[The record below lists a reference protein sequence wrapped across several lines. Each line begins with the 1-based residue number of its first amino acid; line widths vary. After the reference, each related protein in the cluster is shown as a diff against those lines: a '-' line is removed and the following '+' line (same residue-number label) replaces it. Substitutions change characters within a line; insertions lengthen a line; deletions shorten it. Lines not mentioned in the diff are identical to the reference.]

1 MKNKVKTILTSTF
14 FALLLLLGVS
24 NQANAQNVLAY
35 TTPKGGHIYVDTNTI
50 EWITLNDTTFNVTA
64 VFSNGLKFP
73 LHFYK
78 DYHDG
83 VWKCQF
89 RGGDIKLVYEDEAL
103 QAIFDTVFSLK
114 YN

>member
-1 MKNKVKTILTSTF
+1 MKNKLKSTLTSIL

-24 NQANAQNVLAY
+24 SQADAQNVYAF
-35 TTPKGGHIYVDTNTI
+35 TTDNGARIYVDTDSI
-50 EWITLNDTTFNVTA
+50 EWITLNETTFNVTA
-64 VFSNGLKFP
+64 IFSSGIKFP

-83 VWKCQF
+83 VWKVQF
-89 RGGDIKLVYEDEAL
+89 RNGDITPVYQGPAL
-103 QAIFDTVFSLK
+103 QAVFDTVFRLR